1 MASNF
6 GSGGGRPRF
15 PPRSSQMSEQSN
27 WLEERKRQIE
37 EKLKKKQE
45 IDEAEAKKAIAES
58 KDRKGGEEDITK
70 AKSKAKAPVAKASS
84 SVKNTFHND
93 GSFMAQFRQQM
104 KERQREQAS
113 SAAKRQKVEV
123 NAEAESPVLSTS
135 GQATSPPPSAAFSRP
150 PPSSTAPPA
159 APNPAQ
165 KSEEDGWYK
174 AALAKAQSIAKNMS
188 HPPPTKSEPVEPS
201 QPKPAIA
208 EVERP
213 PAALPP
219 QASGTQKSGEDDWY
233 KSALAKAQAIA
244 KNMSSPPNPDAT
256 GNQDAAADNVSS
268 PKVHSVEESEPGPST
283 SSTSTTT
290 VTAATLDGANILLPT
305 VADELASLVAVNG
318 DQVEIMA
325 REKNMDEPELSFL
338 QDVDGELY
346 KQYRSKIEWLRH
358 GFKEEGKAKRKKSRW
373 GDESDKVDL
382 GSANPNPKG
391 RSTELLMYAQRVFG
405 STDLEDH
412 QWKQCEDQLKMNM
425 VYQDLVKMQ
434 VQMQQNIVQAGERKY
449 EYDSDEDTEG
459 GTWEH
464 KARAKEMDKTRE
476 KASELTRDGGG
487 SHHIGDFLPP
497 GELTKFLAKYSAVKK
512 GESFDES
519 DYQDSKLK
527 QDNMGFKMLQKMGW
541 AEGSGLGT
549 SGQGITAP
557 INQGKQS
564 SDKTGVGISDKPH
577 ELEQDDNEFD
587 AYRKRMMLAY
597 KFRPNPL
604 NNPRR
609 AYY

>member
-6 GSGGGRPRF
+6 GGSGGGRPRF

-45 IDEAEAKKAIAES
+45 IDEAEAKKAIEETKDS
-58 KDRKGGEEDITK
+58 KDRKGGEGDSTNV
-70 AKSKAKAPVAKASS
+70 KSKSKAPVAKASS

-113 SAAKRQKVEV
+113 SAAKRQKI
-123 NAEAESPVLSTS
+123 EAESPDPSTS

-150 PPSSTAPPA
+150 PPSNAPPA
-159 APNPAQ
+159 APTPAQ

-174 AALAKAQSIAKNMS
+174 AALAKAQAAAKNMS
-188 HPPPTKSEPVEPS
+188 RPPTKSEPVEPS
-201 QPKPAIA
+201 QPKPPIA

-213 PAALPP
+213 AAALPP
-219 QASGTQKSGEDDWY
+219 QASGTQKSGEGDWY

-256 GNQDAAADNVSS
+256 GNPDAAADNVSS
-268 PKVHSVEESEPGPST
+268 PKVHSEPEQEARPGPS
-283 SSTSTTT
+283 STTT
-290 VTAATLDGANILLPT
+290 AVTAATPDGANILLPT

-325 REKNMDEPELSFL
+325 REKNLDEPELSFL
-338 QDVDGELY
+338 QDVDGDLY

-382 GSANPNPKG
+382 GPANPNPKG

-464 KARAKEMDKTRE
+464 KARSKEMDKTRD
-476 KASELTRDGGG
+476 KATELTRDGGG